1 MGYCFHD
8 EVSDVDIMCY
18 CFYDEVFDVD
28 IMCYCFYGEV
38 SVSYTH
44 LTLPTRRTV

>member
-1 MGYCFHD
+1 MGGRTGWLWSEMNESAC
-8 EVSDVDIMCY
+8 SL
-18 CFYDEVFDVD
+18 
-28 IMCYCFYGEV
+28 GEFRDREI